1 MRLPGVQRG
10 ESFKD
15 RFFFGFLRIVSGH
28 PAPDVLRLLRFRPER
43 FGKPFSEHVQQVL
56 RGPSSWTVGE
66 REAIATYVS
75 NRNRCL
81 F

>member
-1 MRLPGVQRG
+1 MRLPSVQRG

-15 RFFFGFLRIVSGH
+15 RAFFGFIRLVSGH
-28 PAPDVLRLLRFRPER
+28 PVPDVLRLLRFRPER
-43 FGKPFSEHVQQVL
+43 FGKPFSAHVQEVL

-66 REAIATYVS
+66 REAIAAYVS